1 MTFLFFSKS
10 RADSSISN
18 YQANLWNPWSYQ
30 TCGWL
35 VLHFHLF
42 VFYDCLSAAGADHMN
57 HNQQPINYEINN
69 KTQNLMFI
77 RSHLFYLYSPV
88 SKTAKQRTR
97 KR

>member
-1 MTFLFFSKS
+1 MASFFSSKS

-42 VFYDCLSAAGADHMN
+42 VFYDCLLAGADHMN
-57 HNQQPINYEINN
+57 HNQQQINYEINN
-69 KTQNLMFI
+69 MKQNCMFI

-88 SKTAKQRTR
+88 PKTAKHRTG